1 LQRQQQKEQTTYE
14 HFNQK
19 EQKALEAL
27 FDRKVDLITA
37 GLQPRFNKYLK
48 DEGMITRDNAHVIC
62 DYIIAMNTEINP
74 SSNYRQTTI
83 QVLVQL
89 SKFLSKPFNLMTR
102 EDVLA
107 FLDRLRKPE
116 SLDPMHK
123 WVGTYN
129 IYTVQLKRFFKW
141 LYSPDIESD
150 KRQMPKVV
158 ENIPRLKRKEKS
170 IYKPDDLW
178 TNEED
183 LIFLRYCPSRR
194 IKCYHFIIRDTG
206 CRPNEI
212 LKLKIKDVVFKS
224 VNDRQY
230 AEIMVNGKTGTRN
243 LPLIDSIPY
252 IKDYLS
258 YEHPISGNPNSPFI
272 CGEGKSLGRSIS
284 GVGLYHVYDRYKE
297 VVFPKLLDNPNVP
310 PEDKQKIRA
319 LLRKP
324 WNPYVVGRHA
334 TLTHM
339 SRRLKEA
346 TLRVF
351 AGWTPDSDMPKRYT
365 HHFGN
370 AACEDILEE
379 YGLLDKGIRNQAN
392 LLKSKQCPQCSEM
405 NKHDSKFCAKCR
417 MVLSYD
423 AYQET
428 LKEQEKQRL
437 NADELELLKQK
448 IAEFDRVLG
457 LD

>member
-224 VNDRQY
+224 FNDRQY
-230 AEIMVNGKTGTRN
+230 AEIMVNGK
-243 LPLIDSIPY
+243 II
-252 IKDYLS
+252 
-258 YEHPISGNPNSPFI
+258 
-272 CGEGKSLGRSIS
+272 
-284 GVGLYHVYDRYKE
+284 
-297 VVFPKLLDNPNVP
+297 
-310 PEDKQKIRA
+310 
-319 LLRKP
+319 
-324 WNPYVVGRHA
+324 
-334 TLTHM
+334 
-339 SRRLKEA
+339 
-346 TLRVF
+346 
-351 AGWTPDSDMPKRYT
+351 
-365 HHFGN
+365 
-370 AACEDILEE
+370 
-379 YGLLDKGIRNQAN
+379 
-392 LLKSKQCPQCSEM
+392 
-405 NKHDSKFCAKCR
+405 
-417 MVLSYD
+417 
-423 AYQET
+423 
-428 LKEQEKQRL
+428 
-437 NADELELLKQK
+437 
-448 IAEFDRVLG
+448 
-457 LD
+457 